1 MFKLALYFFVVLYQ
15 SIFFQCQNHQF
26 DVEWDQKLMKID
38 KAFKC
43 GIENKYKKGS
53 KARVINGKMAT
64 NIRYPW
70 MAEIL
75 RLVFNPKESDQ
86 RGTESYT
93 GTGSI
98 ISHKAILTAAH
109 NLCHWPIEEKANT
122 WNKCLVDLH
131 GVPSE
136 NQNPSLVLGNQ
147 NRASNQIHYSIGI
160 MNSFDQV
167 TIIKLMGDQLASFNK
182 DINAFI
188 HKYEPNWWNEGTDD
202 AERLKRKRYMKNGD
216 IGLIIVE
223 SKLGLDLKL
232 NKAIPICLPLLKTIS
247 ENQNSKGELKVS
259 VVGRGKVYDQFT
271 DEEGEKQHSCMTN
284 EGVVKKRGPEYGPIQ
299 EVFLKCKLKL
309 QEDVCVSMKNACA
322 KKGNKKCTSYRHQLL
337 STSAQI
343 SFFQDSKGRRM
354 RISLPR
360 IDECDKLSKKV
371 TNAINKLDKWR
382 QRIFK
387 QDDGLGP
394 SRILV
399 LDKGEKDMNLK
410 EKYNEFKT
418 QTIRNSKGAPVPYCY
433 NLNRLAAWG
442 ICETESDVYNFG
454 FCSSSCKVKR
464 ILPVKVNKKIIQY
477 FELTADYHETWEDTK
492 DELHSK

>member
-1 MFKLALYFFVVLYQ
+1 MIKLILYLLVAFFQFAL
-15 SIFFQCQNHQF
+15 IQCQNDQF
-26 DVEWDQKLMKID
+26 DAEWNQKLINID

-93 GTGSI
+93 GTGTI

-131 GVPSE
+131 GATSE
-136 NQNPSLVLGNQ
+136 NQNPNLVLGNQ

-216 IGLIIVE
+216 IGLIIAE
-223 SKLGLDLKL
+223 SKLGLNLKS
-232 NKAIPICLPLLKTIS
+232 NKAIPICLPLPKTTS
-247 ENQNSKGELKVS
+247 ENTNSKGELKVT

-271 DEEGEKQHSCMTN
+271 DEEGNKKHSCMTN

-299 EVFLKCKLKL
+299 EIFLQC
-309 QEDVCVSMKNACA
+309 
-322 KKGNKKCTSYRHQLL
+322 
-337 STSAQI
+337 
-343 SFFQDSKGRRM
+343 KGRT
-354 RISLPR
+354 
-360 IDECDKLSKKV
+360 KL
-371 TNAINKLDKWR
+371 
-382 QRIFK
+382 
-387 QDDGLGP
+387 
-394 SRILV
+394 
-399 LDKGEKDMNLK
+399 
-410 EKYNEFKT
+410 
-418 QTIRNSKGAPVPYCY
+418 
-433 NLNRLAAWG
+433 
-442 ICETESDVYNFG
+442 NF
-454 FCSSSCKVKR
+454 R
-464 ILPVKVNKKIIQY
+464 
-477 FELTADYHETWEDTK
+477 
-492 DELHSK
+492 